1 MPTEKDIPTMKLS
14 FPNSNTPPGIVYL
27 CCMMPYKWVF
37 LWSASMK
44 SPKLICGSYA
54 NTKNYT
60 TLNSKF
66 QNTTLKR
73 FQNHYSWKPN
83 KRDLQTDKS
92 HICCNVWKVR
102 FIHCEMKWAWS
113 AFTNS
118 SIPVLQSFKRKRLT
132 TIRLLKMKSKSKAVK
147 NLSLTKVSILAEKK
161 LLFWDQVPIE
171 SVRG

>member
-1 MPTEKDIPTMKLS
+1 MKRS
-14 FPNSNTPPGIVYL
+14 FPNSNTPPGIVCL

-37 LWSASMK
+37 LWIAFMK
-44 SPKLICGSYA
+44 SPKLICGSCA
-54 NTKNYT
+54 NTKSYT
-60 TLNSKF
+60 TLNSRF

-73 FQNHYSWKPN
+73 FQNHFFWKPN

-92 HICCNVWKVR
+92 LICWNVWKVR
-102 FIHCEMKWAWS
+102 YTRWEMKWAWS

-132 TIRLLKMKSKSKAVK
+132 TIRLLKMKFKSKAVK
-147 NLSLTKVSILAEKK
+147 NLSPTKVSILAEKK
-161 LLFWDQVPIE
+161 LLFWGQVPIE